1 MASIVSPE
9 LLREFCGQAARSV
22 TWQVGGIE
30 LGPGNGPPVG
40 DVRLVFTPFTK
51 GVTMALALRAEAS
64 FFRRISCCMMG
75 REWTDEQDMED
86 SAKEYFNVLCGG
98 VVAAL
103 YCSAKAVTRFDIP
116 TFHEGGYQPQG
127 WQEDWTLDFLSD
139 NNEHA
144 RLICYTAPQDDGGNT
159 KGGGHSVKKRV
170 MVVDD
175 SRIIGMQ
182 MEAVLE
188 ETDYKV
194 VAFCRD
200 GAEAIACYDEVKPD
214 LVTMDI
220 LMPGMDGLETAQA
233 ILEGHPDAKIIM
245 LSSLAY
251 EESFEEAKAI
261 GAKHFLAKP
270 FSQAQVLEAFAK
282 ALAD

>member
-1 MASIVSPE
+1 MASIASPE
-9 LLREFCGQAARSV
+9 QLREFCAQAARSV
-22 TWQVGGIE
+22 TRQIGGIE
-30 LGPGNGPPVG
+30 LGAGNGPPRG
-40 DVRLVFTPFTK
+40 DERLVFAPFTK
-51 GVTMALALRAEAS
+51 GVEMALALRAETG
-64 FFRRISCCMMG
+64 FFQRISCRMMR
-75 REWTDEQDMED
+75 REWADEQDMED

-103 YCSAKAVTRFDIP
+103 YRSAKAVTRFDIP
-116 TFHEGGYQPQG
+116 TFHKGGYRPQG
-127 WQEDWTLDFLSD
+127 WREDWSMDFLGD
-139 NNEHA
+139 NGEHA
-144 RLICYTAPQDDGGNT
+144 RLICYMPPRDDGGDT

-188 ETDYKV
+188 DTDYKV
-194 VAFCRD
+194 VAYCRD
-200 GAEAIACYDEVKPD
+200 GSEAISCYDEVKPD

-220 LMPGMDGLETAQA
+220 LMPGMDGLETAQT
-233 ILEGHPDAKIIM
+233 ILEEHPDAKIIM

-251 EESFEEAKAI
+251 EESFEEARAI

-270 FSQAQVLEAFAK
+270 FSQAELLDAFAK
-282 ALAD
+282 ALSD